1 MKPELTGHART
12 LSLTEMEA
20 GQTWREEKE
29 ITGEMLKAFI
39 EITQDRALAH
49 VDSEHCTRMG
59 FDRCIVHGLL
69 VGSGYSRIL
78 GMFLPGSNTVIHKV
92 QLEMLSPVFVGDVLT
107 YEVRVDR
114 VIPAVRSVQLKLA
127 AMNQEGKLVNQGTA
141 VCTFRA

>member
-1 MKPELTGHART
+1 MMPKLSGDART
-12 LSLTEMEA
+12 LSLDEIA
-20 GQTWREEKE
+20 VGQVWREERE
-29 ITGEMLKAFI
+29 ITGEMLNGFI
-39 EITQDRALAH
+39 ELTRDQALAH
-49 VDSEHCTRMG
+49 VDAGHSGRLG

-78 GMFLPGSNTVIHKV
+78 GMFLPGSNTVIHKI
-92 QLEMLSPVFVGDVLT
+92 QLEMLSPVFVGDVLN

-114 VIPAVRSVQLKLA
+114 IIAAVKSVQLKLA